1 MAQIILNINKEK
13 HFLPCYQPYIDDYS
27 CRYNVYYGGRGSG
40 KTIFVFQKLLLKGLR
55 EKRTILLM
63 RKTTNNC
70 KFSVWKELKEAVARM
85 KLTQYFTFYESDYS
99 AVCKINGTTFKCL
112 GLDIA
117 EKIKGFS
124 EISDVLLEEA
134 TEFTPE
140 DVELIDGTVRS
151 VKYSLPL
158 QIYFLFN
165 PVSKTNYV
173 YKRFGFDTGIVPPDT
188 FILKTT
194 YLDNPYLSADYIARM
209 ENMKRTNPTR
219 WKIEALGAFVSLD
232 KLVFSNYVVEDFD
245 YTAIKGEL
253 LIGMDF
259 GFINDKSTIIASLLD
274 EENKKLYIFKEWGD
288 TNKTNDELAN
298 IISSLGFAKS
308 TIIADSAE
316 QKSIEEIRRKGIQ
329 RIKPASKGKDSI
341 IHGIQ
346 KLQQY
351 EIIVAPGLDGILTE
365 FENYSWKKD
374 KATGEYINEPIDDFN
389 HFIDALRYSLQC
401 VDNSKKMK
409 TLNKSA
415 LSL

>member
-1 MAQIILNINKEK
+1 MAKITLNINKDK
-13 HFLPCYQPYIDDYS
+13 HFLPCYQPYVEDYS

-40 KTIFVFQKLLLKGLR
+40 KTIFVFQKLLLKGLK

-70 KFSVWKELKEAVARM
+70 KFSVWKELKEAVERL
-85 KLTQYFTFYESDYS
+85 KLTSYFTFYESDYS

-140 DVELIDGTVRS
+140 DVDLIDGTVRS
-151 VKYSLPL
+151 VKYKLPL

-173 YKRFGFDTGIVPPDT
+173 YKRFGFDTGIAPPDT

-194 YLDNPYLSADYIARM
+194 YLDNPYLSDDYIKRM

-232 KLVFSNYVVEDFD
+232 KLVFSNYVVREFD
-245 YTAIKGEL
+245 NSAIKGDL

-298 IISSLGFAKS
+298 IISSLGFSKS
-308 TIIADSAE
+308 VIVADSAE
-316 QKSIEEIRRKGIQ
+316 QKSIEEIRRKGIT

-401 VDNSKKMK
+401 VDNSKKIK
-409 TLNKSA
+409 TLNKSN
-415 LSL
+415 LGL